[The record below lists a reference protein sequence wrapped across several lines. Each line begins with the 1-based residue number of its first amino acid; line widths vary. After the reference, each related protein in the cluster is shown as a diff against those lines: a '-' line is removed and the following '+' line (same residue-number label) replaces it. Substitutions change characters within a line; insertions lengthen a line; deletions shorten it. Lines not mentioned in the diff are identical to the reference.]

1 MMKKS
6 ISRQIAEF
14 AINLT
19 YEDLP
24 GEVINEVKRYL
35 YDSIGCA
42 YGGYH
47 TKDVNILRD
56 IYKDMAGKEEAT
68 LIGFGDKMPAV
79 NATLVNSL
87 MIRALDFNDIYWKED
102 PSHPS
107 DIIPSA
113 LSVGELAGT
122 SMRDVI
128 VAIVL
133 AYEFE
138 QRLCLF
144 ATPGVRE
151 RKWHHATL
159 TQFVSP
165 IVAGKLLGLNE
176 DQMVNAIGIS
186 GCHNHTI
193 GCPTAGKLTM
203 MKNTVD
209 PMAVQS
215 GVFAALMAQKGYSGT
230 EAVFEGKE
238 GLMDT
243 FLGYNVKEQK
253 VEEVK
258 MQGRDGFSNW
268 GWNINALVGRLGE
281 TYKIMEC
288 GMKAFPTEA
297 LTHTHLSATLNVVT
311 KNNISYDQIETV
323 TLTTLAQAY
332 DILFDPH
339 KYRPE
344 SRETADHSL
353 PYCIAVALVDH
364 KITTQSFSDEKLKD
378 PRIREV
384 IDKIKGE
391 PSKEFEAMF
400 PAKQP
405 SKAVVKTKDGKEY
418 SEYLEY
424 PKGDPR
430 EPMTIEDL
438 DNKFGALSS
447 ELLSEEKQKEIKN
460 MIFNCDDLTAK
471 DFMSKLVV

>member
-1 MMKKS
+1 MNKS

-14 AINLT
+14 AVSLKFA
-19 YEDLP
+19 DLP
-24 GEVINEVKRYL
+24 DEVVNEVKRYM

-47 TKDVNILRD
+47 TKDLNIIRD
-56 IYKDMAGKEEAT
+56 IYIDIGGKSDAT
-68 LIGFGDKMPAV
+68 VLGFGDKLPAV
-79 NATLVNSL
+79 NATLINSL
-87 MIRALDFNDIYWKED
+87 MVRALDFNDIYWKDD

-107 DIIPSA
+107 DIIPA
-113 LSVGELAGT
+113 AWAVGELVNAN
-122 SMRDVI
+122 MKDVI

-144 ATPGVRE
+144 AKPGVRE

-165 IVAGKLLGLNE
+165 IVAGKLLGLTVDE
-176 DQMVNAIGIS
+176 MVHAIGIS

-215 GVFAALMAQKGYSGT
+215 GVFAALMAQKGFSGT
-230 EAVFEGKE
+230 EKVFEGKE
-238 GLMDT
+238 GFMDAFIGWNAKDESLNPT
-243 FLGYNVKEQK
+243 DME
-253 VEEVK
+253 
-258 MQGRDGFSNW
+258 GRDGVSSW
-268 GWNINALVGRLGE
+268 SWDIDALVGGLGDS
-281 TYKIMEC
+281 YKIMEC

-297 LTHTHLSATLNVVT
+297 LTHTHLSCVLNAMIGNNLEYSDVKEVKVT
-311 KNNISYDQIETV
+311 CF
-323 TLTTLAQAY
+323 AQAY
-332 DILFDPH
+332 DILFDPT

-353 PYCIAVALVDH
+353 PYCMAVAMVDK
-364 KITTQSFSDEKLKD
+364 KITTDSFSDEKLND
-378 PRIREV
+378 PRIYEV
-384 IDKIKGE
+384 IDKIIGE
-391 PSKEFEAMF
+391 PSQEFEKMF

-405 SKAVVKTKDGKEY
+405 SRVVVTTNDGRMFE
-418 SEYLEY
+418 EYLEY

-430 EPMTIEDL
+430 EPMTTDDL
-438 DNKFGALSS
+438 ENKFNSLAGDKFDASAK
-447 ELLSEEKQKEIKN
+447 KQLKET
-460 MIFNCDDLTAK
+460 IFNCEEMNAVE
-471 DFMSKLVV
+471 FMETLNV

>member
-1 MMKKS
+1 MNKS
-6 ISRQIAEF
+6 IARQIAEF
-14 AINLT
+14 SVGLKF
-19 YEDLP
+19 EDLP
-24 GEVINEVKRYL
+24 EEIIHEVKRYM

-47 TKDVNILRD
+47 TKDLNIIRK
-56 IYKDMAGKEEAT
+56 IYMEMGGKGEAT
-68 LIGFGDKMPAV
+68 VLGFGDKLPAV
-79 NATLVNSL
+79 NVTLINSL
-87 MIRALDFNDIYWKED
+87 MVRALDFNDIYWKDD

-107 DIIPSA
+107 DIIPA
-113 LSVGELAGT
+113 AWAVGELVNAN
-122 SMRDVI
+122 MMDVI

-144 ATPGVRE
+144 AKPGVRE

-165 IVAGKLLGLNE
+165 IVAGKLLELTVDE
-176 DQMVNAIGIS
+176 IVHAIGIS

-230 EAVFEGKE
+230 EKVFEGKE
-238 GLMDT
+238 GFMDAFIGWNAKDECMKPT
-243 FLGYNVKEQK
+243 DME
-253 VEEVK
+253 
-258 MQGRDGFSNW
+258 GRDGVSSW
-268 GWNINALVGRLGE
+268 AWDVDALVGGLGDS
-281 TYKIMEC
+281 YKIMEC

-297 LTHTHLSATLNVVT
+297 LTHTHLSCLLNAMIGNNLEYSDIKEVKVT
-311 KNNISYDQIETV
+311 CF
-323 TLTTLAQAY
+323 AQAY
-332 DILFDPH
+332 DILFDPT

-353 PYCIAVALVDH
+353 PYCMAAAMVDK
-364 KITTQSFSDEKLKD
+364 KITTESFSDEKLND
-378 PRIREV
+378 PRIYEV

-391 PSKEFEAMF
+391 PSQEFEKMF

-405 SKAVVKTKDGKEY
+405 SRVVVTTNDGRIFE
-418 SEYLEY
+418 EYLEY

-430 EPMTIEDL
+430 EPMTMDDL
-438 DNKFGALSS
+438 KNKFNSLVG
-447 ELLSEEKQKEIKN
+447 EKLDAAAKLQLKEI
-460 MIFNCDDLTAK
+460 IFNCEQKTAGE
-471 DFMSKLVV
+471 FMTSLNV

>member
-1 MMKKS
+1 MNKS

-14 AINLT
+14 AVSLKFS
-19 YEDLP
+19 DLP
-24 GEVINEVKRYL
+24 DEVVNEVKRYM

-47 TKDVNILRD
+47 TKDLNIIRD
-56 IYKDMAGKEEAT
+56 IYIDIGGKGDAT
-68 LIGFGDKMPAV
+68 VLGFGDKLPAV
-79 NATLVNSL
+79 NATLINSL
-87 MIRALDFNDIYWKED
+87 MVRALDFNDIYWKDD

-107 DIIPSA
+107 DIIPA
-113 LSVGELAGT
+113 AWAVGELVNAN
-122 SMRDVI
+122 MKDVI

-144 ATPGVRE
+144 AKPGVRE

-165 IVAGKLLGLNE
+165 IVAGKLLGLTVDE
-176 DQMVNAIGIS
+176 MVHAIGIS

-215 GVFAALMAQKGYSGT
+215 GVFAALMAQKGFSGT
-230 EAVFEGKE
+230 EKVFEGKE
-238 GLMDT
+238 GFMDAFIGWNAKDESLKPT
-243 FLGYNVKEQK
+243 DME
-253 VEEVK
+253 
-258 MQGRDGFSNW
+258 GRDGVSSW
-268 GWNINALVGRLGE
+268 SWDIDALVGGLGDS
-281 TYKIMEC
+281 YKIMEC

-297 LTHTHLSATLNVVT
+297 LTHTHLSCVLNAMIGNNLEYSDIKEVKVT
-311 KNNISYDQIETV
+311 CF
-323 TLTTLAQAY
+323 AQAY
-332 DILFDPH
+332 DILFDPT

-353 PYCIAVALVDH
+353 PYCMAVAMVDK
-364 KITTQSFSDEKLKD
+364 KITTDSFSDEKLND
-378 PRIREV
+378 PRIYEV
-384 IDKIKGE
+384 IDKIIGE
-391 PSKEFEAMF
+391 PSQEFEKMF

-405 SKAVVKTKDGKEY
+405 SRVVVTTNDGRMFE
-418 SEYLEY
+418 EYLEY

-430 EPMTIEDL
+430 EPMTMDDL
-438 DNKFGALSS
+438 ENKFNSLAGDKFDASAK
-447 ELLSEEKQKEIKN
+447 KQLKET
-460 MIFNCDDLTAK
+460 IFNCEEMNAVE
-471 DFMSKLVV
+471 FMETLNV

>member
-1 MMKKS
+1 MNKS

-14 AINLT
+14 AVSLKFA
-19 YEDLP
+19 DLP
-24 GEVINEVKRYL
+24 EEVVNEVKRYM

-47 TKDVNILRD
+47 TKDLNIIRD
-56 IYKDMAGKEEAT
+56 IYIDIGGKDDAT
-68 LIGFGDKMPAV
+68 ILGFGDKLPAV
-79 NATLVNSL
+79 NATLINSL
-87 MIRALDFNDIYWKED
+87 MVRALDFNDIYWKDD

-107 DIIPSA
+107 DIIPA
-113 LSVGELAGT
+113 AWAVGELVNAN
-122 SMRDVI
+122 MKDVI

-144 ATPGVRE
+144 AKPGVRE

-165 IVAGKLLGLNE
+165 IVAGKLLGLTVDE
-176 DQMVNAIGIS
+176 MVHAIGIS

-215 GVFAALMAQKGYSGT
+215 GVFAALMAQKGFSGT
-230 EAVFEGKE
+230 EKVFEGKE
-238 GLMDT
+238 GFMDAFIGWNAKDESLKPT
-243 FLGYNVKEQK
+243 DME
-253 VEEVK
+253 
-258 MQGRDGFSNW
+258 GRDGVSSW
-268 GWNINALVGRLGE
+268 SWDIDALVGGLGDS
-281 TYKIMEC
+281 YKIMEC

-297 LTHTHLSATLNVVT
+297 LTHTHLSCVLNAMIGNNLEYSDVKEVKVT
-311 KNNISYDQIETV
+311 CF
-323 TLTTLAQAY
+323 AQAY
-332 DILFDPH
+332 DILFDPT

-353 PYCIAVALVDH
+353 PYCMAVAMVDK
-364 KITTQSFSDEKLKD
+364 KITTDSFSDEKLND
-378 PRIREV
+378 PRIYEV
-384 IDKIKGE
+384 IDKIIGE
-391 PSKEFEAMF
+391 PSQEFEKMF

-405 SKAVVKTKDGKEY
+405 SRVVVTTNDGRMFE
-418 SEYLEY
+418 EYLEY

-430 EPMTIEDL
+430 EPMTMDDL
-438 DNKFGALSS
+438 ENKFNSLAGDKFDASAK
-447 ELLSEEKQKEIKN
+447 KQLKET
-460 MIFNCDDLTAK
+460 IFNCEEMNAVE
-471 DFMSKLVV
+471 FMETLNV

>member
-1 MMKKS
+1 MEKS
-6 ISRQIAEF
+6 IARQISEF
-14 AINLT
+14 SVGLKF
-19 YEDLP
+19 EDLP
-24 GEVINEVKRYL
+24 DEVINEVKRYM

-47 TKDVNILRD
+47 TKDLNIIRD
-56 IYKDMAGKEEAT
+56 IYMEMGGNGEAT
-68 LIGFGDKMPAV
+68 VLGFGDKLPAV
-79 NATLVNSL
+79 NATLINSL
-87 MIRALDFNDIYWKED
+87 MVRALDFNDIYWKDD

-107 DIIPSA
+107 DIIPA
-113 LSVGELAGT
+113 AWAVGELVNAN
-122 SMRDVI
+122 MKDVI

-144 ATPGVRE
+144 SKPGVRE

-165 IVAGKLLGLNE
+165 IVAGKLLGLTVDE
-176 DQMVNAIGIS
+176 MVHAIGIS

-215 GVFAALMAQKGYSGT
+215 GVFAALMAKKGYSGT
-230 EAVFEGKE
+230 ERVFEGKE
-238 GLMDT
+238 GFMDAFIGWDAKDESMKPT
-243 FLGYNVKEQK
+243 DME
-253 VEEVK
+253 
-258 MQGRDGFSNW
+258 GRDGISSW
-268 GWNINALVGRLGE
+268 AWDIEALVSGLGDS
-281 TYKIMEC
+281 YKIMEC

-297 LTHTHLSATLNVVT
+297 LTHTHLSCLLNAMIGNNLDYTDIQEVKVT
-311 KNNISYDQIETV
+311 CF
-323 TLTTLAQAY
+323 AQAY
-332 DILFDPH
+332 DILFDPT

-353 PYCIAVALVDH
+353 PYCMAAAMVDK
-364 KITTQSFSDEKLKD
+364 KITTDSFSDKKLKD
-378 PRIREV
+378 PRIFQV

-391 PSKEFEAMF
+391 PSQEFEKMF

-405 SKAVVKTKDGKEY
+405 SRVVVMTNDGRTFE
-418 SEYLEY
+418 EYLEY

-430 EPMTIEDL
+430 EPMTMDDL
-438 DNKFGALSS
+438 ENKFNSLAGDKFTDDAK
-447 ELLSEEKQKEIKN
+447 KQLKAS
-460 MIFNCDDLTAK
+460 IFNCEEMTVDVFMNNLTIG
-471 DFMSKLVV
+471 

>member
-1 MMKKS
+1 MQKS
-6 ISRQIAEF
+6 ISRQIAQF
-14 AINLT
+14 AIELK

-24 GEVINEVKRYL
+24 KEVVNEVKRYL

-47 TKDVNILRD
+47 TKDVNIIRN
-56 IYKDMAGKEEAT
+56 IYKEMGGKGEAT
-68 LIGFGDKMPAV
+68 VIGFGDKLPAV
-79 NATLVNSL
+79 NTTLINSL

-107 DIIPSA
+107 DLIPAA
-113 LSVGELAGT
+113 LSVGEMVGA
-122 SMRDVI
+122 SMKEVI

-144 ATPGVRE
+144 AVPGVRE

-186 GCHNHTI
+186 GSHNHTI

-215 GVFAALMAQKGYSGT
+215 GVFAALMAKKGYSGT
-230 EAVFEGKE
+230 ETVFEGKE
-238 GLMDT
+238 GFMDT
-243 FLGYNVKEQK
+243 FLGWNAKEQK
-253 VEEVK
+253 VDPVNMK
-258 MQGRDGFSNW
+258 GRDGTSEW
-268 GWNINALVGRLGE
+268 KWNIEKLIGGLGE
-281 TYKIMEC
+281 SYKIMEC
-288 GMKAFPTEA
+288 SMKAFPTEA
-297 LTHTHLSATLNVVT
+297 LTHTHLSATLNAVT
-311 KNNISYDQIETV
+311 KNNITYDQIESV

-353 PYCIAVALVDH
+353 PYCIAAALVDH
-364 KITTQSFSDEKLKD
+364 KITTQSFSDEKMKD
-378 PRIREV
+378 SRIWEV

-391 PSKEFEAMF
+391 PSKEFEKMF

-405 SKAVVKTKDGKEY
+405 SKVVVKTKDGREF

-430 EPMTIEDL
+430 EPMTMEDL
-438 DNKFGALSS
+438 DNKFEG
-447 ELLSEEKQKEIKN
+447 LSEKLLATGRRKEIKKA
-460 MIFNCDDLTAK
+460 IFSAEQLTAK
-471 DFMSKLVV
+471 EFMKKLNV

>member
-1 MMKKS
+1 MEKS
-6 ISRQIAEF
+6 IARQISEYSVKLNF
-14 AINLT
+14 T
-19 YEDLP
+19 DLP
-24 GEVINEVKRYL
+24 EEVVHEVKRYM

-47 TKDVNILRD
+47 TRDVHIIRD
-56 IYKDMAGKEEAT
+56 IYMDMGGKGEST
-68 LIGFGDKMPAV
+68 VLGFGDKLPAV
-79 NATLVNSL
+79 NTTLINSL
-87 MIRALDFNDIYWKED
+87 MIRALDFNDIYWKDD

-107 DIIPSA
+107 DIIPAAWSI
-113 LSVGELAGT
+113 GELVNAN
-122 SMRDVI
+122 MKAVI

-144 ATPGVRE
+144 AKPGVRE

-165 IVAGKLLGLNE
+165 IVAGKLLGLSV

-215 GVFAALMAQKGYSGT
+215 GVFAALLAYKGYSGT
-230 EAVFEGKE
+230 EKVFEGKE
-238 GLMDT
+238 GFMDAYIGWNAKDESLKPT
-243 FLGYNVKEQK
+243 EM
-253 VEEVK
+253 E
-258 MQGRDGFSNW
+258 GRDGLSSW
-268 GWNINALVGRLGE
+268 SWNLDALVEGLGE
-281 TYKIMEC
+281 SFKIMEC

-297 LTHTHLSATLNVVT
+297 LTHTHLSCLLNAMIGNNLDYTEIKEVKVT
-311 KNNISYDQIETV
+311 CF
-323 TLTTLAQAY
+323 AQAY
-332 DILFDPH
+332 DILFDPT

-353 PYCIAVALVDH
+353 PYCLAAAMVDK
-364 KITTQSFSDEKLKD
+364 KITTESFSDKKLND
-378 PRIREV
+378 PRIFEV

-391 PSKEFEAMF
+391 PSQEFEKMF

-405 SKAVVKTKDGKEY
+405 SKVVVTTNDGKKFE
-418 SEYLEY
+418 EYLEY

-430 EPMTIEDL
+430 EPMTMDDL
-438 DNKFGALSS
+438 ENKFNSLAG
-447 ELLSEEKQKEIKN
+447 EKFDADTKAQLKSD
-460 MIFNCDDLTAK
+460 IFNCEDMSSGE
-471 DFMSKLVV
+471 FMNKLNVQ